1 MNVAGFVLCGFL
13 LLSYLVLPAAATRR
27 SFLNI
32 ALLAGI
38 MIMELGFIVP
48 LGQKPEQC
56 FDPVTPND
64 MSSSNSCAATGGL
77 VVFGGMLTV
86 CWIVV
91 RSVFMHLQICWD
103 IVPGRVAIIAANIAA
118 WSVTI
123 ALTAAVLA
131 KVGVSYRFGGY
142 CHVNVGSTSTY
153 WGWMIGFGGIALL
166 LQVATFAY
174 CAKVYL
180 TAAMHGRQ
188 APSGS
193 NATNSVKSASSKRQA
208 WTAVRRLK
216 QVLLLQWRSLAIVAL
231 AIFVIAFV
239 CIIFIF
245 QVDAYTMSTFASPTK
260 VIPWVLCILQQ
271 GDTDICLPKIQKLIL
286 PQAMAVAVLYVIAF
300 IGIEAFVLLFKP
312 EILRAWW
319 TFLKSPFNGHRNA
332 STSSANPSWV
342 ERSPRFAIDR
352 GSMVAVDT
360 PEGQESE
367 HMVHERQDSVISEE
381 GDFDEHAQSERR
393 RGQEMEKQ
401 YHDI

>member
-1 MNVAGFVLCGFL
+1 
-13 LLSYLVLPAAATRR
+13 
-27 SFLNI
+27 
-32 ALLAGI
+32 
-38 MIMELGFIVP
+38 MELGFIVP
-48 LGQKPEQC
+48 LAQAPEQC

-64 MSSSNSCAATGGL
+64 IHSSTSCAATGGM

-91 RSVFMHLQICWD
+91 RSIFMHLQICWD

-131 KVGVSYRFGGY
+131 KVGVSYRFGDY

-153 WGWMIGFGGIALL
+153 WGWMIGFGAVALL
-166 LQVATFAY
+166 VQVATFVY

-180 TAAMHGRQ
+180 TAAMHGR
-188 APSGS
+188 APPSGSGS
-193 NATNSVKSASSKRQA
+193 NATNSVKTASSKRQA

-239 CIIFIF
+239 CITFIF
-245 QVDAYTMSTFASPTK
+245 KVDAYTTSTFDDTTK

-271 GDTDICLPKIQKLIL
+271 HNTDKCLPDIQKLIL
-286 PQAMAVAVLYVIAF
+286 PQSMAVAVLYVIALV
-300 IGIEAFVLLFKP
+300 GVEAFILLFKF
-312 EILRAWW
+312 EIFRAWW
-319 TFLKSPFNGHRNA
+319 TFFKSPFDGRRNN
-332 STSSANPSWV
+332 STSSQNPSWL
-342 ERSPRFAIDR
+342 ERPPRFAIDR

-360 PEGQESE
+360 PERAETE
-367 HMVHERQDSVISEE
+367 NTV
-381 GDFDEHAQSERR
+381 RR
-393 RGQEMEKQ
+393 RSSAVSEGGSENEYEQFVLEARQQEMEKQ
-401 YHDI
+401 DRHI